1 MKELKTT
8 LYKDI
13 PEWNEMLD
21 RFNGKG
27 NIIPHEGMV
36 SKNRGNMFSNA
47 SNQYRP
53 IEDGEVPI
61 VDTAYSYDILKS
73 TKNIFAENNYTLC
86 KAIPKY
92 INGEYCGVTSYI
104 LYDKENDEFN
114 YIEFHGYE
122 ETGAGYGVKMIDDL
136 SSYKEGDEIQKDESI
151 IRTNSYGEDME
162 YKWGVNALSV
172 LSIDVKSI
180 EDAGLISTSLAER
193 FAGWRYQVTEEII
206 DVDNDILKNLYGT
219 DDTYRPFPLVGE
231 DIQNDLL
238 LAIAKQK
245 GEYQRVKLAS
255 GMVSVNKNDKRVY
268 ARGKVVDITCR
279 QKLGEQCQNTYLA
292 GLIEATRK
300 YEREVL
306 DSLKEF
312 YENDEYSES
321 KFSYDFIDK
330 YNFLRTIYDKE
341 GGFKYKKILSK
352 KAIVLKITTVDREVP
367 INGQKITGR
376 CGNKFTVSNV
386 FSSGKYYTKEYGNLE
401 YLGNCLAL
409 FNRAIMEV
417 PMEMFQAY
425 ITMVIERFI
434 KEKLKPLDEMKT
446 HILKILSI
454 MDKKMYK
461 AYKYEFENGGF
472 EDFIKD
478 PQIRWYQSTYHSGT
492 TIGTCYEARNYMNS
506 VGLDVKRTK
515 VYMNTEHGE
524 MCLGEAFVSKLFVTP
539 LKQVAETQLSL
550 RAKGSF
556 DSRGIILR
564 TGESRIRNTPVRKS
578 SLVADV
584 QVNSLHPDDLKY
596 INSMTEQESIQN
608 VNALFMAMGVKLN
621 NPNFNDEE

>member
-1 MKELKTT
+1 MKELKTK
-8 LYKDI
+8 LYKEV

-27 NIIPHEGMV
+27 NLIPHEGMV

-73 TKNIFAENNYTLC
+73 TKNIFADNSYTLC
-86 KAIPKY
+86 EVIPKY
-92 INGEYCGVTSYI
+92 IGGEYCGVTSYI
-104 LYDKENDEFN
+104 LYDPEKEE
-114 YIEFHGYE
+114 YHYVEYHGYE
-122 ETGAGYGVKMIDDL
+122 ETGAGYGVKMIDDIAN
-136 SSYKEGDEIQKDESI
+136 YKPGDTIPKGESI

-162 YKWGVNALSV
+162 YKWGVNALAV
-172 LSIDVKSI
+172 LSIDIKSI
-180 EDAGLISTSLAER
+180 EDAGLISTSLANR
-193 FAGWRYQVTEEII
+193 FAGWRYQVVEEII
-206 DVDNDILKNLYGT
+206 DVDNDILKNLYGNE
-219 DDTYRPFPLVGE
+219 DVYKPFPNIGE
-231 DIQNDLL
+231 EIQDDLL
-238 LAIAKQK
+238 IAISKQR
-245 GEYQRVKLAS
+245 GEYQRIKLNHGTRS
-255 GMVSVNKNDKRVY
+255 INKNDKRIF
-268 ARGKVVDITCR
+268 ARGTVVDISCR
-279 QKLGEQCQNTYLA
+279 QKIGEQCQNTYLSA
-292 GLIEATRK
+292 LIDSTRK
-300 YEREVL
+300 YETDVL
-306 DSLKEF
+306 NALKK
-312 YENDEYSES
+312 YYNSDADVS
-321 KFSYDFIDK
+321 FSYDFIDK
-330 YNFLRTIYDKE
+330 YNLLKTIYDKE

-352 KAIVLKITTVDREVP
+352 KAVVLRITTVHREVP

-376 CGNKFTVSNV
+376 CGNKFTVSKV
-386 FSSGKYYTKEYGNLE
+386 FNAGKYYTKEYGNLE

-417 PMEMFQAY
+417 PMEMFQSY
-425 ITMVIERFI
+425 ITMVIERNVLLN
-434 KEKLKPLDEMKT
+434 LKSDDEMKT

-454 MDKKMYK
+454 MDKKMYEV
-461 AYKYEFENGGF
+461 YKEEFENGGY
-472 EDFIKD
+472 EDFKKD

-492 TIGTCYEARNYMNS
+492 TIKTCYEARNYMNK

-515 VYMNTEHGE
+515 VYLDTEHGE
-524 MCLGEAFVSKLFVTP
+524 MCMGEAFVSKLFITP
-539 LKQVAETQLSL
+539 LKQIAETQLSL

-564 TGESRIRNTPVRKS
+564 TGESRVRNTPVRKS

-608 VNALFMAMGVKLN
+608 VNALFMAMGVKIN
-621 NPNFNDEE
+621 NPNIPDDEE